1 MSARQMYSTSIKSP
15 FPPHPLPWLQSL
27 PAFVVPPPPVQMPG
41 WDGRQLT
48 SRWPSPCAAFLL
60 GVPRPPPPWDTSQCA
75 CALSPWQT
83 DSSNP
88 SDGLNRAISA
98 FFFFKLPKQ
107 ARCRRAAAG
116 ETQALAVAAR
126 QVWHKTQRTQSP
138 ATRREDHGR
147 SRGMLR
153 TWCSRCGA
161 NPSRMGPWGC
171 PNGGLG
177 GGPLRLLFCL
187 SRAAGW
193 QRDVGAEA
201 LV

>member
-98 FFFFKLPKQ
+98 FFFLSSQSKLGAGERQP
-107 ARCRRAAAG
+107 ARLKLSPSPHDRYGTKRRGRRAPRPGGRTMAAAEG
-116 ETQALAVAAR
+116 CSGPGAPAAAQTHPVWGRGAV
-126 QVWHKTQRTQSP
+126 QMGDSE
-138 ATRREDHGR
+138 EDPCDC
-147 SRGMLR
+147 
-153 TWCSRCGA
+153 CSA
-161 NPSRMGPWGC
+161 C
-171 PNGGLG
+171 PVL
-177 GGPLRLLFCL
+177 P
-187 SRAAGW
+187 
-193 QRDVGAEA
+193 VGKEM
-201 LV
+201 